1 MRWPLTTPEG
11 GTPREAG
18 PRALARLPPKA
29 ELVIIHLRV
38 TLTPNTYHT
47 LLRAKHGDVLA
58 LMVVSSDTV
67 LNLKFEFKLIHVC
80 VVRFLGFERMLLI

>member
-1 MRWPLTTPEG
+1 MRRPLTTPEG

-38 TLTPNTYHT
+38 TLTPQH
-47 LLRAKHGDVLA
+47 
-58 LMVVSSDTV
+58 VSYTTPREARGCSRINGGV
-67 LNLKFEFKLIHVC
+67 FRHRFEFKI
-80 VVRFLGFERMLLI
+80 